1 MAENRVV
8 VAGSHRDLP
17 EGAEQVGEIDPN
29 EEFEVTILVRR
40 RPGATAPR
48 AQSQVTREDFAA
60 THGADASDLAT
71 VEAFARAHGLRV
83 VQADAAQRTV
93 IVAGSAAAM
102 TAAFGVTL
110 ARYRAG
116 QADFRGRSGTLTL
129 PASVAPVIEAVMGL
143 DDRPQVVPHFRVR
156 SMAQT
161 AALQSSFDAPQVASL
176 YSFPTGVDGTGQTIA
191 ILELGG
197 GYHTADLDAYFTRL
211 GLKTP
216 QVTSVSVDH
225 GRNQPGNPADGEV
238 ELDIEVAGS
247 VAPGAHLA
255 VYFAPNTDRGFHD
268 ALSTAVHDAV
278 RKPSV
283 VSISW
288 GGPESSWSQQAM
300 AALDAALQDA
310 AALGVTVCCAS
321 GDDGSSDRIADGLA
335 HCDFPASS
343 PNALAC
349 GGTKLEASGGRPVS
363 ETVWNEP
370 ADGASG
376 GGVSDVFPPPSYQ
389 AQAGVPPSANPGGR
403 VGRGVPD
410 VAGDADP
417 QTGYNVTV
425 DGQQTVIGGT
435 SAVAPLWAGL
445 IALCNQALGR
455 SAGYIHPMLYAPAA
469 ASGFTDITS
478 GSNGAYSARAG
489 WDACTGLGTPVGTGV
504 LAALRAGLARGAG
517 ASGSTGPTSGR

>member
-1 MAENRVV
+1 
-8 VAGSHRDLP
+8 
-17 EGAEQVGEIDPN
+17 
-29 EEFEVTILVRR
+29 
-40 RPGATAPR
+40 
-48 AQSQVTREDFAA
+48 EDFAA
-60 THGADASDLAT
+60 THGADPSDLAT
-71 VEAFARAHGLRV
+71 VETFAGEHGLSV
-83 VQADAAQRTV
+83 VRADAAQRTV
-93 IVAGSAAAM
+93 VVAGSAAAM
-102 TAAFGVTL
+102 TTAFGVTL

-116 QADFRGRSGTLTL
+116 DAGFRGRSGTVSL
-129 PASVAPVIEAVMGL
+129 PASVAAVVEAVMGL
-143 DDRPQVVPHFRVR
+143 DDRPQVVPQFRVR
-156 SMAQT
+156 PALQA
-161 AALQSSFDAPQVASL
+161 AALQSSFDAPQVATL

-197 GYHTADLDAYFTRL
+197 GYHAADLDAYFSRL

-216 QVTSVSVDH
+216 QVTPVSVDH

-255 VYFAPNTDRGFHD
+255 VYFAPNTDRGFLD

-288 GGPESSWSQQAM
+288 GGPENAWSQQAM

-321 GDDGSSDRIADGLA
+321 GDDGSSDRVSDGLA

-343 PNALAC
+343 PHALAC
-349 GGTKLEASGGRPVS
+349 GGTKLEATGGKLVS

-376 GGVSDVFPPPSYQ
+376 GGVSDVFALPSYQ
-389 AQAGVPPSANPGGR
+389 AGAGVPPSANPGSR

-455 SAGYIHPMLYAPAA
+455 SAGYIHPMLYAPT
-469 ASGFTDITS
+469 ASRGFTDITS

-489 WDACTGLGTPVGTGV
+489 WDACTGLGTPVGTSI
-504 LAALRAGLARGAG
+504 LATLRAGLARGAG
-517 ASGSTGPTSGR
+517 ASSSAGRTPGR